1 MPAAAER
8 GSDDRGPFCFFPY
21 CVEKMRAMV
30 PAITAAAVTPSQ
42 KYRRMKGVIMVFTVT
57 AFPSL

>member
-1 MPAAAER
+1 
-8 GSDDRGPFCFFPY
+8 
-21 CVEKMRAMV
+21 VEKMRAMV